1 LDVSCIVLAG
11 GKSSRLGRN
20 KIVEKIGTQSLL
32 ERVLANLLPL
42 DCEIIVVASRDSCL
56 PKLEDYPRVKLTRDI
71 YPGKGSLGGIY
82 TGLVNSRSFYNL
94 VIACDMPFLNRE
106 LIKYLFEIAH
116 GYDVVVPKLNEGIFE
131 PLHAVYSQNCVVP
144 LELLLKQDM
153 LRIFDLY
160 EKVTVRYVSSQ
171 EVERFDPQHRSFFN
185 INTEKDL
192 KSGRELAGKEVVQ
205 SD

>member
-32 ERVLANLLPL
+32 ERVVANLSPL
-42 DCEIIVVASRDSCL
+42 DCEIIVVAGEDSCL
-56 PKLEDYPRVKLTRDI
+56 PALKGFPKLKIIKDI

-82 TGLVNSRSFYNL
+82 TGLVNSRSFHNL
-94 VIACDMPFLNRE
+94 VIACDMPFLNRD
-106 LIKYLFEIAH
+106 LIKYLFEIAR
-116 GYDVVVPKLNEGIFE
+116 GYDVVVPKLEEGIFE
-131 PLHAVYSQNCVVP
+131 PLHAVYSQSCVVP

-153 LRIFDLY
+153 LRIFNLY
-160 EKVTVRYVSSQ
+160 EKVTVRYVSSR
-171 EVERFDPQHRSFFN
+171 EVERFDPQHMSFFN

-192 KSGRELAGKEVVQ
+192 KSGRELAGKEVAQ